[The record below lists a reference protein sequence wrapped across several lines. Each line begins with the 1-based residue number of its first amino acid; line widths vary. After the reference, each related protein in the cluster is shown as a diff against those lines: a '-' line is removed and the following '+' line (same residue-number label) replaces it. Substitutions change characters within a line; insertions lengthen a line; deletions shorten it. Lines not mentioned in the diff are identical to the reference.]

1 MSILNTNGTE
11 GKKLCIFIYVIYMS
25 RESLKK
31 MVLLK
36 LKKMANVLNT
46 RAEIEAPFSSDKP

>member
-1 MSILNTNGTE
+1 MSILNTIETE

-25 RESLKK
+25 RERLKK
-31 MVLLK
+31 MVLMK

-46 RAEIEAPFSSDKP
+46 TAEIEVPFS

>member
-1 MSILNTNGTE
+1 VSILNTIGTE

-25 RESLKK
+25 REKLKK
-31 MVLLK
+31 MVLMK

-46 RAEIEAPFSSDKP
+46 KAEIEAPFS

>member
-1 MSILNTNGTE
+1 MSILNTTGTE

-31 MVLLK
+31 MVLMK
-36 LKKMANVLNT
+36 LKKMANMLNT
-46 RAEIEAPFSSDKP
+46 RAENEVPVS